1 MDGMDMKFAKF
12 FVYPIIAVNVISVI
26 GLLITGYSYILSPLE
41 WPTLSMMG
49 YGFPIFLFLTG
60 LFIAFWVFVK
70 FRYVLISVVGLIL
83 AYQPVTLYCPL
94 NAYSDSE
101 KYESEDSVNI
111 PLTVVSYNTCSW
123 GSIDKSGFKKENA
136 EGVIEYIASQNPDIV
151 CLQESSFSNNVE
163 DLLKEYLPEMKH
175 RAFFKSSN
183 DTNVTVTYLSKY
195 PIKREEKIDIP
206 SKGNGA
212 GAVWIDVKGKTLM
225 VINCHLETQSLSLDE
240 RAKFSRLV
248 HDVAKG
254 EAKKDS
260 VESGSSYFLG
270 KLSASAQK
278 RAPQADMIAE
288 FIDNNSDTP
297 TIVCGD
303 FNDIPLSYTH
313 YTISKNLT
321 DCFQKKGRGFG
332 FSYCHNAMRVRIDH
346 IMCSSDIEPLMC
358 KVDSETECS
367 DHFPVVCKFLIPK

>member
-1 MDGMDMKFAKF
+1 MDGTGMKFTKF
-12 FVYPIIAVNVISVI
+12 FLYPIIAVNVFSVI

-49 YGFPIFLFLTG
+49 YGFPFFLFLTG
-60 LFIAFWVFVK
+60 LFIAFWVFIK
-70 FRYVLISVVGLIL
+70 FRYILISVAGLIL

-101 KYESEDSVNI
+101 KYESEDSEYI
-111 PLTVVSYNTCSW
+111 PLTVVSYNTCGW
-123 GSIDKSGFKKENA
+123 GSIDKDGFKKENA
-136 EGVIEYIASQNPDIV
+136 ESVIEYIASQKPDIV
-151 CLQESSFSNNVE
+151 CLQESPFNDDVE
-163 DLLKEYLPEMKH
+163 GFLKKYLPEMKY
-175 RAFFKSSN
+175 RTFFKST
-183 DTNVTVTYLSKY
+183 DDLNVTVTFLSKY
-195 PIKREEKIDIP
+195 PIKQEEKIDIP
-206 SKGNGA
+206 SNGNGA
-212 GAVWIDVKGKTLM
+212 GAMWVDIKGKTLM
-225 VINCHLETQSLSLDE
+225 VINCHLETQSLSIDE

-254 EAKKDS
+254 DVEKDS
-260 VESGSSYFLG
+260 VESGSTYFLG

-278 RAPQADMIAE
+278 RAPQADIIAE
-288 FIDNNSDTP
+288 FIEKNSDTS

-358 KVDSETECS
+358 KVDSEMKSS
-367 DHFPVVCKFLIPK
+367 DHFPVVCNFLLPK

>member
-1 MDGMDMKFAKF
+1 MDGTGMKFTKF
-12 FVYPIIAVNVISVI
+12 FIYPIIAVNVFSVI

-49 YGFPIFLFLTG
+49 YGFPFFLFLTG
-60 LFIAFWVFVK
+60 LFIAFWVFIK
-70 FRYVLISVVGLIL
+70 FRYVLISVAGLIL

-101 KYESEDSVNI
+101 KYESEDSEYI
-111 PLTVVSYNTCSW
+111 PLTVVSYNTCGW
-123 GSIDKSGFKKENA
+123 GSIDKDGFKKENA
-136 EGVIEYIASQNPDIV
+136 ESVIEYIASQKPDIV
-151 CLQESSFSNNVE
+151 CLQESPFNDDVE
-163 DLLKEYLPEMKH
+163 GFLKKYLPEMKY
-175 RAFFKSSN
+175 RTFFKST
-183 DTNVTVTYLSKY
+183 DDLNVTVTFLSKY
-195 PIKREEKIDIP
+195 PIKQEEKIDIP
-206 SKGNGA
+206 SNGNGA
-212 GAVWIDVKGKTLM
+212 GAMWVDIKGKTLM
-225 VINCHLETQSLSLDE
+225 VINCHLETQSLSIDE

-254 EAKKDS
+254 DVEKDS
-260 VESGSSYFLG
+260 VESGSTYFLG

-278 RAPQADMIAE
+278 RAPQADIIAE
-288 FIDNNSDTP
+288 FIEKNSDTS

-358 KVDSETECS
+358 KVDSEMKSS
-367 DHFPVVCKFLIPK
+367 DHFPVVCNFLLPK

>member
-1 MDGMDMKFAKF
+1 MDGTDMKFTKF
-12 FVYPIIAVNVISVI
+12 FIYPIIAVNVFSVI

-49 YGFPIFLFLTG
+49 YGFPFFLFLTG
-60 LFIAFWVFVK
+60 LFIAFWVFIK
-70 FRYVLISVVGLIL
+70 FRYVLISVAGLIL

-94 NAYSDSE
+94 NAYSDSD
-101 KYESEDSVNI
+101 KYESEDSEYI
-111 PLTVVSYNTCSW
+111 PLTVVSYNTCGW
-123 GSIDKSGFKKENA
+123 GSIDKDGFKKENA
-136 EGVIEYIASQNPDIV
+136 ESVIEYIASQKPDIV
-151 CLQESSFSNNVE
+151 CLQESPFSNDVE
-163 DLLKEYLPEMKH
+163 DFFKKYLPEMKY
-175 RAFFKSSN
+175 RTFFKST
-183 DTNVTVTYLSKY
+183 DDLNVTVTFLSKY
-195 PIKREEKIDIP
+195 PIKQEEKIDIP
-206 SKGNGA
+206 SNGNGA
-212 GAVWIDVKGKTLM
+212 GAMWIDIKGKTLM
-225 VINCHLETQSLSLDE
+225 VINCHLETQSLSIDE

-254 EAKKDS
+254 DVEKDS
-260 VESGSSYFLG
+260 VESGSTYFLG

-278 RAPQADMIAE
+278 RAPQADIIAE
-288 FIDNNSDTP
+288 FIEKNSDTS

-358 KVDSETECS
+358 KVDSEMKSS
-367 DHFPVVCKFLIPK
+367 DHFPVVCNFLLPK